1 MKLNITM
8 MPNPTAFKHSSP
20 HRAASHS
27 HLGEHRV
34 QLVCG
39 VRVLERDADALVG
52 VLLEGGSVPWTEAIQ
67 SLS

>member
-1 MKLNITM
+1 MVFILDTHKMKLNITM

-20 HRAASHS
+20 HRVASRSH

-39 VRVLERDADALVG
+39 VRVPSPID
-52 VLLEGGSVPWTEAIQ
+52 PK
-67 SLS
+67 